1 MILDHPRK
9 KNIMQEELVN
19 LSHMEGNLN
28 YISPEQTGR
37 MNRSVDYRTD
47 LYSLGATF
55 YELLT
60 GHPPFESIDLLEFI
74 HNLLSK
80 EPQPPYVSN
89 TAIFPIISKVIMK
102 LLAKNAEDR
111 YQSAEGLKKDLCQIQ
126 QAFQRG
132 LSSEL
137 DFELAQHD
145 ATGRLQI
152 PQKLYGRAP
161 EIRRITEI
169 WEQVLNGNTE
179 MVLIAGYSG
188 VGKTSLVREVQKLGI
203 YVNAWFLEGKF
214 DQYQRTVPYYA
225 FSQALAQLIDMLLAQ
240 SDDRLHLWKDDILN
254 AIGQSGAVLSDI
266 IPNLELLI
274 GKQPAVPA
282 LGTQETINRMTIVF
296 QSFIRVFSRSQHPL
310 VLFVDDW
317 QWADSASLQLLKAL
331 MNDTEMSHLFLID
344 AYRDNEVYAAH
355 PFIITLNDLKN
366 FHRLS
371 IHSIFLKNLTM
382 ENIHELLTDTLS
394 TETASLEALIYEKTQ
409 GNPFFIL
416 YLLNSLYEEGD
427 IMFDFEHYQWRW
439 SLEHIRQKGISDNVV
454 DLLLQQIQR
463 FPRAI
468 RQTLQVAACIGNNFD
483 IQTLRLILGC
493 SFEDLREHLQRGL
506 DERLLIAKG
515 TFDNLHLYEVSKDTL
530 WLQFV
535 HDRIHQAAYA
545 LNEGHDRLEI
555 HLTIARL
562 LADLPDAEVPD
573 SRIFEV
579 VHHYNQSLNLLNSE
593 EEQIRVIQ
601 FNLTAFEKAK
611 NSSAYQLAL
620 QLIKTV
626 QTILPP
632 QCWQQHYSLAQRVY
646 TALHEA
652 LFLNNDYDQADQ
664 IFEILKQRLHTTLE
678 RVPS

>member
-371 IHSIFLKNLTM
+371 IHSI
-382 ENIHELLTDTLS
+382 S
-394 TETASLEALIYEKTQ
+394 Q
-409 GNPFFIL
+409 
-416 YLLNSLYEEGD
+416 
-427 IMFDFEHYQWRW
+427 
-439 SLEHIRQKGISDNVV
+439 
-454 DLLLQQIQR
+454 
-463 FPRAI
+463 
-468 RQTLQVAACIGNNFD
+468 
-483 IQTLRLILGC
+483 
-493 SFEDLREHLQRGL
+493 
-506 DERLLIAKG
+506 
-515 TFDNLHLYEVSKDTL
+515 
-530 WLQFV
+530 
-535 HDRIHQAAYA
+535 
-545 LNEGHDRLEI
+545 
-555 HLTIARL
+555 
-562 LADLPDAEVPD
+562 
-573 SRIFEV
+573 
-579 VHHYNQSLNLLNSE
+579 NSE
-593 EEQIRVIQ
+593 DKV
-601 FNLTAFEKAK
+601 
-611 NSSAYQLAL
+611 
-620 QLIKTV
+620 
-626 QTILPP
+626 
-632 QCWQQHYSLAQRVY
+632 
-646 TALHEA
+646 
-652 LFLNNDYDQADQ
+652 D
-664 IFEILKQRLHTTLE
+664 
-678 RVPS
+678 